1 MLRAAQAAGPAGLL
15 RLLKQIHAQL
25 DRQDVAHCLVQHAF
39 LQLARAHG
47 PDDRVVKL
55 RGGHDHVVARLG
67 GHHGGLFSRLG
78 DVLAAHQ
85 GVHVVPVGD
94 DKAVKAQLAAQDVLE
109 RGPVDGK
116 RRAVNGAVG
125 RHDAAHARVDRLF
138 ERRQEHLAQ
147 LAVGHL
153 RVAGVARADRLAV
166 ADVVL
171 GAGQDVLAVREIIAL
186 KAPDDRRAHLAR
198 QVRILAERLVDPAPA
213 RVAAQAQ
220 HRRERPVQAVGGHL
234 ARRHLTHRIGYIGIK
249 GAGRCQLRREDGRV
263 IVEAM
268 AVNRVNAENHRNAQP
283 GFLHRGLLNL
293 ARVVAQ
299 HMQERARAQAR
310 PAQRLL
316 APHDCIGHLNHL
328 RGLLLQRHAGK
339 QFFHARGHRFAVHTH
354 PPFLT

>member
-1 MLRAAQAAGPAGLL
+1 M
-15 RLLKQIHAQL
+15 
-25 DRQDVAHCLVQHAF
+25 
-39 LQLARAHG
+39 
-47 PDDRVVKL
+47 
-55 RGGHDHVVARLG
+55 
-67 GHHGGLFSRLG
+67 
-78 DVLAAHQ
+78 
-85 GVHVVPVGD
+85 
-94 DKAVKAQLAAQDVLE
+94 
-109 RGPVDGK
+109 
-116 RRAVNGAVG
+116 
-125 RHDAAHARVDRLF
+125 
-138 ERRQEHLAQ
+138 
-147 LAVGHL
+147 
-153 RVAGVARADRLAV
+153 
-166 ADVVL
+166 L

-220 HRRERPVQAVGGHL
+220 HRRKRPVQAVGGHL